1 MSANRFMPLAVML
14 MLAVLSLF
22 SDSAK
27 GQSSKTPLIP
37 EVTILRGEFQQ
48 IRTLK
53 GFRNPLKSEGR
64 FLVSKSNGVI
74 WQNLKPFPSQI
85 RISNSGKIVNLSKIN
100 TTQKAGQKITN
111 PKPNAGMNKIM
122 LAMLSGN
129 QAEMAKYFKIERT
142 ESNGIWT
149 LQLQPKAGMARVFAH
164 IEIKGDRYIQQVL
177 MQEKSGDQTELHF
190 SALSEVPNTL
200 TPEEKK
206 YFE

>member
-1 MSANRFMPLAVML
+1 MSVYRFMPLAAML
-14 MLAVLSLF
+14 LLVVLSVL
-22 SDSAK
+22 SGPAN
-27 GQSSKTPLIP
+27 GQSSKAALIP
-37 EVTILRGEFQQ
+37 EVTILRGEFEQ

-64 FLVSKSNGVI
+64 FLVSKANGVI
-74 WQNLKPFPSQI
+74 WQSLKPFPSQI
-85 RISNSGKIVNLSKIN
+85 RISNSGKIVNLSNKSID
-100 TTQKAGQKITN
+100 QKANNK
-111 PKPNAGMNKIM
+111 KPNAGMNKIM
-122 LAMLSGN
+122 LAVLSGN

-142 ESNGIWT
+142 ESNGVWT
-149 LQLQPKAGMARVFAH
+149 LQLQPKGGMARVFSYV
-164 IEIKGDRYIQQVL
+164 EIKGDRHIKQVL

>member
-1 MSANRFMPLAVML
+1 MSANRFMPLGVML
-14 MLAVLSLF
+14 LLAMLSVF
-22 SDSAK
+22 SVSAK
-27 GQSSKTPLIP
+27 GQSSKMPLIP
-37 EVTILRGEFQQ
+37 EVTVLRGEFQQ

-85 RISNSGKIVNLSKIN
+85 LISNTGKIVNLSNKN
-100 TTQKAGQKITN
+100 TAQKAGQKN
-111 PKPNAGMNKIM
+111 KNSKPNAGMNKIM
-122 LAMLSGN
+122 LAVLSGN

-142 ESNGIWT
+142 ESNGTWT
-149 LQLQPKAGMARVFAH
+149 LQLQPKGGMARVFAH
-164 IEIKGDRYIQQVL
+164 IEINGDRHIKQVL